1 MKNFSYIKCMLFS
14 VACVL
19 LNHCV
24 RSQNADSL
32 LQQGIELYNHGDYE
46 KSIVVFEGLLD
57 EAKSK
62 KDNKSLAVIYNNLGN
77 AHSNIGKPVE
87 ALKYYQDAVK
97 ISEQLGDKKRT
108 AKTLKNMGTLYEEQH
123 DLTAALAQYNKAEAL
138 ATAIQDSSTIADCA
152 NNKGVVYE
160 VQKDYRSALL
170 SYQKALAIY
179 ERLKL
184 EDRISLT
191 LNNLGI
197 VYKYLG
203 RYKEAIASYSG
214 ALTLSQKLEDK
225 FMIGANYSNLANVYV
240 LMHAYKKAIELNTKS
255 LKIAQEISA
264 VNIIISVYES
274 MADCYVGLKD
284 YATAYQYQQKFKAIS
299 DSTFNI
305 EKASQLNELQTRY
318 ETVKKEEEIHS
329 LKEAQQI
336 SELTLSKRNYQVILA
351 LAVLVLVI
359 IVAYFLMNRQ
369 KVRAHHLLEKEKL
382 ETEHKERLRI
392 SKDMHDD
399 LGSGLS
405 KIAIMSELVKSRFSN
420 EADLSIQVN
429 KISVTAN
436 DLVDKMGHIVWAMN
450 PQNDSL
456 DNLMAYMR
464 EFASDFFDDTGIS
477 LLIHF
482 PDDATGIKLNQET
495 RRNIFMVVKESL
507 NNVLKHAQATAVN
520 IKLRI
525 DAGQVHL
532 TITDNGKGFDT
543 VNTRKFGN
551 GLMNMKK
558 RLEEIGGIY
567 MISSVQNEGTKTE
580 MSWSA

>member
-1 MKNFSYIKCMLFS
+1 MAQASIKLLITF
-14 VACVL
+14 VL
-19 LNHCV
+19 LLCM
-24 RSQNADSL
+24 RQLTYAQSADSL
-32 LQQGIELYNHGDYE
+32 LQQGIDLYNHGDYE
-46 KSIVVFEGLLD
+46 KSIIVFEGLLAG
-57 EAKSK
+57 AKAK

-77 AHSNIGKPVE
+77 AHSNTGKQVE
-87 ALKYYQDAVK
+87 ALKYYQDAVQ
-97 ISEQLGDKKRT
+97 ISEQMGDKKRT
-108 AKTLKNMGTLYEEQH
+108 AKTLKNIGTLYEEQNN
-123 DLTAALAQYNKAEAL
+123 LSAALDQYNKAEQI
-138 ATAIQDSSTIADCA
+138 ATEIQDSSTIADCA

-160 VQKDYRSALL
+160 VQKNYGSALN
-170 SYQKALAIY
+170 SYKKALIIY
-179 ERLKL
+179 GALKQ

-203 RYKEAIASYSG
+203 RYKEAIASYSE

-225 FMIGANYSNLANVYV
+225 FMVGANYSNMANIYM
-240 LMHAYKKAIELNTKS
+240 LMHDYKKAIDLNTKS
-255 LKIAQEISA
+255 LEIAKEINA

-284 YATAYQYQQKFKAIS
+284 YVTAYQYQQKFKAIS

-336 SELTLSKRNYQVILA
+336 SELTISKRNYQVILA
-351 LAVLVLVI
+351 LAILVLVI

-369 KVRAHHLLEKEKL
+369 KIRARHLREKEIL
-382 ETEHKERLRI
+382 ETEHRERLRI

-405 KIAIMSELVKSRFSN
+405 KIVIMSELVKTRFTN
-420 EADLSIQVN
+420 ETELNTQVN

-436 DLVDKMGHIVWAMN
+436 DLVDKMSHIVWAMN

-464 EFASDFFDDTGIS
+464 EFASDFFDDTNIALS
-477 LLIHF
+477 IRF
-482 PDDATGIKLNQET
+482 PDDETGIRLNQET
-495 RRNIFMVVKESL
+495 RRNVFMVVKESL
-507 NNVLKHAQATAVN
+507 NNILKHAQASTVDFN
-520 IKLRI
+520 LSVLMN
-525 DAGQVHL
+525 QVQI

-543 VNTRKFGN
+543 GNTRRFGN
-551 GLMNMKK
+551 GLLNMKK
-558 RLEEIGGIY
+558 RMEEINGIY
-567 MISSVQNEGTKTE
+567 SISPVINEGTKTE
-580 MSWSA
+580 ISWSF